1 MKLDFSLQ
9 INQKQGLALTAQ
21 VQQAI
26 KLLHMTNLE
35 IAEFVETQFQDN
47 PFVEESGFSEKV
59 KATSDDN
66 RNTTDIDK
74 TLDANPYQQ
83 TGAESKVSR
92 ENQFETG
99 ESYTPKS
106 TVAKAVSDF
115 DAITLVEE
123 KSKSLYAH
131 CFEFAQSLELSV
143 SDNLIAASII
153 EDLQPTGWL
162 DNKPADLAKIGNFS
176 EGAVEQVLSKLQEIE
191 PAGLFARDLRECLI
205 LQAQDQN
212 IYCKNMAIILD
223 NLHLIGSGKFDLLK
237 RRSGC
242 SDAEVSNI
250 FKKIKSFNPKPGLI
264 FDYSD
269 APIREPDLQV
279 REDNGNW
286 IVELNNSTLPD
297 VKISKDFAKEL
308 NRKTSDKNE
317 REFIREKITEAKWLA
332 SAISKR
338 NETMLK
344 VGTEIIKRQ
353 TEFLEKG
360 SQYIQPMILNDI
372 AEAVGMHESTISRV
386 TTGSLIQTPRG
397 TLELKAFFS
406 VGVKQGND
414 SDAQSAAS
422 IKFRIKKLIQQEDP
436 SSPIS
441 DDAIVETL
449 QEAGISVA
457 RRTVA
462 KYRKME
468 NIPSSFARKRR
479 NIISGATS

>member
-1 MKLDFSLQ
+1 MKLDFNLQ
-9 INQKQGLALTAQ
+9 INQKQGIALTAQ

-26 KLLHMTNLE
+26 KLLHMTNME
-35 IAEFVETQFQDN
+35 IAEFVETQLQDN

-59 KATSDDN
+59 KATSEDN
-66 RNTTDIDK
+66 RKTTDIDK

-83 TGAESKVSR
+83 TGTESKVTR

-99 ESYTPKS
+99 ESYIPKS

-162 DNKPADLAKIGNFS
+162 DNKPADLAKVGNFP
-176 EGAVEQVLSKLQEIE
+176 EDAVEHVLSKLQEIE

-205 LQAQDQN
+205 LQARDQN

>member
-1 MKLDFSLQ
+1 MKLDFNLQ
-9 INQKQGLALTAQ
+9 INQKQGIALTAQ

-66 RNTTDIDK
+66 RKSTDIDK

-83 TGAESKVSR
+83 AGAESKVSR

-131 CFEFAQSLELSV
+131 CFEFAQRLELSV

-162 DNKPADLAKIGNFS
+162 DNKPADLAKTGNFS
-176 EGAVEQVLSKLQEIE
+176 GDAVEHVLSKLQEIE

-479 NIISGATS
+479 NIISGATG

>member
-1 MKLDFSLQ
+1 MKLDFNLQ
-9 INQKQGLALTAQ
+9 INQKQGIALTAQ

-26 KLLHMTNLE
+26 KLLHMTNME
-35 IAEFVETQFQDN
+35 IAEFVETQLQDN

-59 KATSDDN
+59 KATSEDN
-66 RNTTDIDK
+66 RKTTDIDK

-83 TGAESKVSR
+83 TGTESKVTR

-99 ESYTPKS
+99 ESYIPKS

-162 DNKPADLAKIGNFS
+162 DNKPADLAKVGNFP
-176 EGAVEQVLSKLQEIE
+176 EDAVEHVLSKLQEIE

-205 LQAQDQN
+205 LQARDQN

-242 SDAEVSNI
+242 SDIEVSNI

-422 IKFRIKKLIQQEDP
+422 IKFRIKKLIHQEDP

>member
-1 MKLDFSLQ
+1 MKLDFNLQ
-9 INQKQGLALTAQ
+9 INQKQGIALTAQ

>member
-1 MKLDFSLQ
+1 MKLDFNLQ
-9 INQKQGLALTAQ
+9 INQKQGIALTAQ

-59 KATSDDN
+59 KVTSEDN
-66 RNTTDIDK
+66 RKTTGIDK
-74 TLDANPYQQ
+74 NLDANPYRQ

-162 DNKPADLAKIGNFS
+162 DNKPADLAKFGNFS
-176 EGAVEQVLSKLQEIE
+176 EEAVEQVLSKLQEIE

-205 LQAQDQN
+205 LQAHDQN

-269 APIREPDLQV
+269 TPIREPDLQV

-479 NIISGATS
+479 NIISGATR

>member
-9 INQKQGLALTAQ
+9 INQKQGIALTAQ

>member
-1 MKLDFSLQ
+1 MKLDFNLQ
-9 INQKQGLALTAQ
+9 INQKQGIALTAQ

-47 PFVEESGFSEKV
+47 PFVEESGFSERV

-66 RNTTDIDK
+66 RNTTDMDK

-83 TGAESKVSR
+83 AGAESKVSR

-131 CFEFAQSLELSV
+131 CFEFAQSLELST

-162 DNKPADLAKIGNFS
+162 ENKPTDLAKFGNFP
-176 EGAVEQVLSKLQEIE
+176 EDAVEHVLSKLQEIE

-205 LQAQDQN
+205 LQARDQN

-242 SDAEVSNI
+242 SDIEVSNI

-269 APIREPDLQV
+269 APIRDPDLQV

-479 NIISGATS
+479 NIISGATR